1 MTEVHTDGNGVAGL
15 LSEVF
20 AVEVTTVQRRC
31 HSCGAENALGA
42 HRAYQGAGRR
52 AALPGVRRRG
62 DAHRRGRGPPRARV
76 ARDVHRTAPG
86 LIERAR
92 IRARPYR
99 WARSTV
105 PSISP

>member
-42 HRAYQGAGRR
+42 HLAYQGAGVVLRCPACADVAMR
-52 AALPGVRRRG
+52 IGVAEDRLVLELRG
-62 DAHRRGRGPPRARV
+62 SF
-76 ARDVHRTAPG
+76 TAP
-86 LIERAR
+86 RQA
-92 IRARPYR
+92 
-99 WARSTV
+99 
-105 PSISP
+105 